1 MCWFCHTSTWIHHGC
16 THVPHPEPAS
26 HIPPHTIPLGHPSA
40 PAQSILYPASNLD
53 WWFFSYIILYMFQ
66 CHTPKFCVSDL
77 LAAIKLSFTVHGID
91 ILQTVYWL
99 KYRTHLIFPLSLI
112 YIWFRWQL
120 DTLDNRVDVAFLVAL
135 DWGVNMILINSFLP
149 WGSHHTEFLM
159 PKLYHEVT
167 LSWYLDLTL
176 VNYPHIIS

>member
-1 MCWFCHTSTWIHHGC
+1 MILPYINMNPPRVYTCSPSWTRL
-16 THVPHPEPAS
+16 PHPSPY
-26 HIPPHTIPLGHPSA
+26 HPSGSSQT
-40 PAQSILYPASNLD
+40 QSILYPASNLD
-53 WWFFSYIILYMFQ
+53 WWFFPYMILYMFQ
-66 CHTPKFCVSDL
+66 CHSPKFCVSDL

-120 DTLDNRVDVAFLVAL
+120 DALDNRVDVAFLVAL